1 MKLSKENIFKQVY
14 ILKSE
19 AHTRSEKGV
28 WRSRYL
34 TFKCI
39 SFIFIF
45 CLFCMHEYG
54 GQRFTL
60 STFFF
65 FLNQSSPYY
74 LRQNLSV
81 NLEFTYVIAAWPVGS
96 VTHLS
101 PPPCCCFV
109 GACHRAWL
117 SDASAGDPHSGPHA
131 LWPALYPLSPL
142 NASYLGMIPSL
153 ISYLTLSN

>member
-28 WRSRYL
+28 WRSRNL

-39 SFIFIF
+39 SFIFI
-45 CLFCMHEYG
+45 LYAWVRRPEVHIEY
-54 GQRFTL
+54 L
-60 STFFF
+60 YFFF
-65 FLNQSSPYY
+65 SQSSPYY
-74 LRQNLSV
+74 LRQNLSL
-81 NLEFTYVIAAWPVGS
+81 NLEFTYVTTAWPMSS

-117 SDASAGDPHSGPHA
+117 SDAGAGDPHSGSCFVASA
-131 LWPALYPLSPL
+131 LSAEPPECILFG
-142 NASYLGMIPSL
+142 NDF
-153 ISYLTLSN
+153 